1 MHDTK
6 FDTETYTKRREAL
19 KHRLSSL
26 GHKAM
31 LVSHAANRYYLS
43 GFELHDPQCNESAGM
58 LVITPDD
65 HDYLLTD
72 SRFFDV
78 AKRVWPEEDIF
89 IYTGNRYQAISSFLR
104 DKSITTLAFESRSL
118 TVDTHARLAERL
130 NLVPSIDIIEKLRM
144 YKDEDELDRMA
155 KSCALN
161 HLVFSK
167 VPELLQPGRT
177 EAEVAWDI
185 EQLFRNNGASELA
198 FATIVGVGPNAALP
212 HAIPGETKISEQC
225 CVLIDMGGRQYDYCS
240 DQTRTY
246 FVGEPTTAFSQTLE
260 QVQEAQLQAIRS
272 IKPGMTSR
280 EAYALARNSF
290 AQSGVE
296 TFFTHALGH
305 GIGLETHEGPSL
317 GPISNVMLEP
327 GMVVTV
333 EPGLYYP
340 QWGGVRWEHMI
351 VITEDG
357 CRVL

>member
-1 MHDTK
+1 MHNNSLPQNI
-6 FDTETYTKRREAL
+6 FTKRREAL
-19 KHRLSSL
+19 KKRLTSL
-26 GHKAM
+26 GHRAM

-58 LVITPDD
+58 LVITPGD

-72 SRFFDV
+72 SRFLDA

-104 DKSITTLAFESRSL
+104 DKGITTLAFESRSL
-118 TVDTHARLAERL
+118 TVDTHARLSEFL
-130 NLVPSIDIIEKLRM
+130 NLVPSVEIVEKLRLI
-144 YKDEDELDRMA
+144 KDEYELELMA

-167 VPELLQPGRT
+167 VPNLLVPGRT
-177 EAEVAWDI
+177 EAQVAWDI

-198 FATIVGVGPNAALP
+198 FPTIVGIGPNAALP
-212 HAIPGETKISEQC
+212 HAIPGDTQITENC

-246 FVGEPTTAFSQTLE
+246 AVGNPTAEFSRTLE
-260 QVQEAQLQAIRS
+260 QVQNAQLDAIRA
-272 IKPGMTSR
+272 IKPRMTSR
-280 EAYALARNSF
+280 EAYAIARNSF
-290 AQSGVE
+290 SKNGVE
-296 TFFTHALGH
+296 MHFTHALGH

-317 GPISNVMLEP
+317 GPISNIVLEP

-340 QWGGVRWEHMI
+340 EWGGVRWEHMV

-357 CRVL
+357 CRIL